1 MIKRSR
7 ILQENDKVRL
17 VAFKNST
24 NSEVVQDRREFKNSN
39 FLRNIFGM
47 KKLKVIV
54 PTVLAL
60 SGPKVLAQ
68 NITFPE
74 ITTVSYPPPVQA
86 FPAFP
91 ADQTFDSNIESLNPM
106 LLRRFQHM
114 KGMVAFLQTGDDADD
129 DARWNFRSKI
139 QDYGCFCYPGTS
151 EQVRYSPGVP
161 IDEIDN
167 TCRRL
172 HRRWH
177 CLENDSKNSID
188 SIPDDCNRDGT
199 QHGVSRYKWH
209 GVEDPITGHKEIIC
223 GSHSTGGYENV
234 INKNQDIICKL
245 RACQI
250 ERAFAEEL
258 VALDF
263 DDWFDEAHTGM
274 NGRGECEGEPSV
286 SSCGSTNSCESLVDS
301 CCGIYPDRFPFN
313 DGGLKE
319 CCADGT
325 VKVAGTC
332 TG

>member
-1 MIKRSR
+1 MIIRSR
-7 ILQENDKVRL
+7 ILQEHDKVRL
-17 VAFKNST
+17 VAPKNSIK
-24 NSEVVQDRREFKNSN
+24 SEAVFKNSN
-39 FLRNIFGM
+39 FLKNIFKM
-47 KKLKVIV
+47 KKLKILV
-54 PTVLAL
+54 PTVLI
-60 SGPKVLAQ
+60 PTVLAQ
-68 NITFPE
+68 NLTTTS
-74 ITTVSYPPPVQA
+74 ITTVSYPPPLQH
-86 FPAFP
+86 PGLDENLLDP
-91 ADQTFDSNIESLNPM
+91 L

-114 KGMVAFLQTGDDADD
+114 KGMVAFLQTGDEADD
-129 DARWNFRSKI
+129 VARLNFRQKI

-161 IDEIDN
+161 VDEIDN

-177 CLENDSKNSID
+177 CLENDSKNNID

-209 GVEDPITGHKEIIC
+209 GTIDEITGHREIVC

-234 INKNQDIICKL
+234 LNKNQDIICKL
-245 RACQI
+245 RACEI

-263 DDWFDEAHTGM
+263 DDWYDEAHIGM

-301 CCGIYPDRFPFN
+301 CCGAYPDRFPFN

-319 CCADGT
+319 CCGDGT

-332 TG
+332 AG